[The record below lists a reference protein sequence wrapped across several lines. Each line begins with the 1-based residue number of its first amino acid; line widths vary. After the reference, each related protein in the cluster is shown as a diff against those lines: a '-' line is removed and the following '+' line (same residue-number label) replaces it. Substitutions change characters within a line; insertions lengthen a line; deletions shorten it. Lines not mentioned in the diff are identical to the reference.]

1 MKEKEWCIYVENV
14 NVHVSG
20 EVFIHCELCFNFFL
34 TKVKFFTACEIQFQI
49 CKVSLLSIY

>member
-20 EVFIHCELCFNFFL
+20 EVFIHCELCFNFF
-34 TKVKFFTACEIQFQI
+34 
-49 CKVSLLSIY
+49 

>member
-20 EVFIHCELCFNFFL
+20 EVFNIVNYVSIFFNKG
-34 TKVKFFTACEIQFQI
+34 KVFH
-49 CKVSLLSIY
+49 SL

>member
-34 TKVKFFTACEIQFQI
+34 TKVKFFAACEIQFQI
-49 CKVSLLSIY
+49 CIKVSLY